1 MAGYSRVVPPLGAL
15 NVANPAQENAQN
27 DAHGHGHE
35 QTQNNHGNKTSHAHD
50 DSRSIGRKQ
59 RESGGKDEG

>member
-15 NVANPAQENAQN
+15 NVANPAQEDAQN

-35 QTQNNHGNKTSHAHD
+35 QTQNNHGNKTSHTP
-50 DSRSIGRKQ
+50 G
-59 RESGGKDEG
+59 